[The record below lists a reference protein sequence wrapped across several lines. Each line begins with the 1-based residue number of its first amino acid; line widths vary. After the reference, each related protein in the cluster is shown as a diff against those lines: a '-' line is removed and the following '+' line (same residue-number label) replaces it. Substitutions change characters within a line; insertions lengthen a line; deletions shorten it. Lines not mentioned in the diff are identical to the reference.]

1 MKSKPQFTGNLGG
14 SSSFSAASLYS
25 AAYFASPCGSLI
37 DISKSGGQSITFD
50 SLTCLC
56 VVFVSSANGPTLWP
70 FIQTKKSNIY
80 ASFLFG
86 PSSHV
91 KLLLLGPI
99 TPASDCS
106 LFHLL
111 PPPNPTTILVL
122 LATVIAA
129 PQAYLCALLPPYTAF
144 SLQQPECFQ
153 M

>member
-99 TPASDCS
+99 PLPLTAASS
-106 LFHLL
+106 ISSL
-111 PPPNPTTILVL
+111 PPT
-122 LATVIAA
+122 
-129 PQAYLCALLPPYTAF
+129 LPPFLF
-144 SLQQPECFQ
+144 SWPL
-153 M
+153 